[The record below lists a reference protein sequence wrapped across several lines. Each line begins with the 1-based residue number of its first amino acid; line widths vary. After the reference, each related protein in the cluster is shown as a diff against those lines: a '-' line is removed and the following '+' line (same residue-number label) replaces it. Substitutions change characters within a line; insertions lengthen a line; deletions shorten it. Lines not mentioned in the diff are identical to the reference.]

1 MKTYCI
7 LQGSRAVLSHS
18 ISCPRMPPRQKRR
31 CRNIA
36 LCSCLAFCDIPASPR
51 VGSGLC
57 PWCRCWHK
65 RPWDPWVRTRS
76 RPATIRSRWISC
88 SWKAENQSGAVLM
101 SVQPINIDS
110 HIYTLNHSLQL
121 PSTESQI
128 CLNIFTSN
136 PPKSLVFTLF
146 IFSNWKFVALP

>member
-1 MKTYCI
+1 
-7 LQGSRAVLSHS
+7 
-18 ISCPRMPPRQKRR
+18 
-31 CRNIA
+31 
-36 LCSCLAFCDIPASPR
+36 
-51 VGSGLC
+51 
-57 PWCRCWHK
+57 
-65 RPWDPWVRTRS
+65 
-76 RPATIRSRWISC
+76 
-88 SWKAENQSGAVLM
+88 M

-110 HIYTLNHSLQL
+110 HTYTLNHSLQL